1 MSNEAS
7 TRSDEE
13 AHEATTFDNQFKKDE
28 EVYYNGARGSTG
40 PFYIDQVLDNGT
52 YKLRGKDGK
61 KHKKTY
67 EEGDLS
73 KLPRVVS

>member
-1 MSNEAS
+1 ML
-7 TRSDEE
+7 
-13 AHEATTFDNQFKKDE
+13 
-28 EVYYNGARGSTG
+28 
-40 PFYIDQVLDNGT
+40 VLGNGT